1 MTMETQIQQKAERDL
16 QPREKQSTHGE
27 TGTYEGRYFE
37 PAVDIYET
45 EDALVLSADLPGA
58 KVEDIQTDI
67 RDNQLTL
74 TAKVPPTESK
84 WKPVYQEYSV
94 GHYLRQFRLGQQI
107 DQTKITAELKDG
119 VLTLVLPKVDTAKP
133 RKIQIK
139 TS

>member
-1 MTMETQIQQKAERDL
+1 METQLQKTEKDL
-16 QPREKQSTHGE
+16 QLREKQSTHGE

-45 EDALVLSADLPGA
+45 ENELVLTADLPGA
-58 KVEDIQTDI
+58 KAEDIQTDV

-74 TAKVPPTESK
+74 TAKVGATDSK
-84 WKPVYQEYSV
+84 WKPVYQEYAV

-119 VLTLVLPKVDTAKP
+119 VLTLVLPKVDNARP

-139 TS
+139 TA